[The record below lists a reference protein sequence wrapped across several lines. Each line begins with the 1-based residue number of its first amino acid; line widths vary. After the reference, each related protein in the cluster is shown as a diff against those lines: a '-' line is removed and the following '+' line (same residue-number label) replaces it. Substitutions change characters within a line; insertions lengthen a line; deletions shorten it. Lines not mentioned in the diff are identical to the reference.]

1 MLRLLLLRHAK
12 SAWDNAVMGDFD
24 RTLNARGRLAPPLMG
39 AYMQTNA
46 LLPDRILCS
55 SAMRTRET
63 LAGLLPSLSEE
74 CSVELTR
81 DLYEVSAQEA
91 FEVLMERGGSAGT
104 LLNIGHNPA
113 TQELA
118 LGLLSRGDNTLI
130 DSIEN
135 KYPTA
140 ALTVIDFDITDW
152 SALKPGSGLLVSF
165 TRPADLDDSLAPQRP
180 G

>member
-12 SAWDNAVMGDFD
+12 SAWDNAASGDFD

-39 AYMQTNA
+39 AFMQDNA

-63 LAGLLPSLSEE
+63 LAGLLPSFADS
-74 CSVELTR
+74 CAIELTR
-81 DLYEVSAQEA
+81 DLYEVSAQEV
-91 FEVLMERGGSAGT
+91 FDVLIERGGSAKT
-104 LLNIGHNPA
+104 LLSIGHNPA

-118 LGLLSRGDNTLI
+118 LGLLSRGDNALI
-130 DSIEN
+130 DRIEN
-135 KYPTA
+135 KYPTG
-140 ALTVIDFDITDW
+140 ALTVIDFDISDW
-152 SALKPGSGLLVSF
+152 SALKPGSGLLVGF
-165 TRPADLDDSLAPQRP
+165 TRPADLDERLAPQPR